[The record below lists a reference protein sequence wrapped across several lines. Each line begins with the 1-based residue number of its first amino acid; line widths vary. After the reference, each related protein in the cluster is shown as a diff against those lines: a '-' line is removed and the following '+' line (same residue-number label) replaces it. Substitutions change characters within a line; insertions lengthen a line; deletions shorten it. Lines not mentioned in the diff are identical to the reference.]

1 MDEKYRETV
10 ARRLRFYLMA
20 LQMSQRDLAERVGV
34 TEASVSNWTT
44 GTKIPR
50 ADTIDK
56 ICDVFGCNRSDLIEE
71 PAEPASPLVLKHIA
85 NFSELPPEQQALV
98 DDLTK
103 ALQERSQGAGDD
115 LAILQK
121 LLSALQS

>member
-1 MDEKYRETV
+1 M
-10 ARRLRFYLMA
+10 
-20 LQMSQRDLAERVGV
+20 GV
-34 TEASVSNWTT
+34 TEASVSYWLN
-44 GTKIPR
+44 GSKIPR
-50 ADTIDK
+50 AETVDK
-56 ICDVFGCNRSDLIEE
+56 LCDLFGCKRSDLIESNS
-71 PAEPASPLVLKHIA
+71 EPASPLVLKHIA